1 MDMDLKPRNILIIII
16 IIALAY
22 FMIRPGAEYERIEIA
37 GSTSVQPVAEEL
49 AAEYMK
55 KHPDV
60 KINVQGGGSG
70 MGIRTVQ
77 QGIVDIGTSSKALK
91 PEEKDDLHEYV
102 IGKDG
107 IVIAVNNQ
115 NPVDDLTVDQLRDI
129 FSGKIRNWKEVGGP
143 DAEIHVIVREEG
155 SGTRSSFK
163 SLVMKDEKIRS
174 DAIVQGSTESV
185 KQAIKSDPYAIGFVS
200 MAHMSS
206 DVKALEVNGVTPSE
220 TTIADGSYPLVVPFE
235 FLTKGEPRGA
245 VKDFIKWVF
254 SPEGQAIVRSQK
266 VVPAIAN
273 VSDDT

>member
-1 MDMDLKPRNILIIII
+1 MDVKPRNILIIII

-22 FMIRPGAEYERIEIA
+22 FMIKPGSDYERIEIA
-37 GSTSVQPVAEEL
+37 GSTSVQPVAEKL
-49 AAEYMK
+49 AEEYMK
-55 KHPDV
+55 DHPDV
-60 KINVQGGGSG
+60 RINVQGGGSG
-70 MGIRTVQ
+70 MGIRTAQ
-77 QGIVDIGTSSKALK
+77 QGVVDIGTSSKALK
-91 PEEKDDLHEYV
+91 PDERDGLKEYV

-107 IVIAVNNQ
+107 IVIAVNHQ
-115 NPVDDLTVDQLRDI
+115 NPVNDLTTEQLRDI

-185 KQAIKSDPYAIGFVS
+185 KQAIKSDPYAVGFVS

-206 DVKALEVNGVTPSE
+206 DVKALEVNGITPSE
-220 TTIADGSYPLVVPFE
+220 TTVADGSYPLVVPFE
-235 FLTKGEPRGA
+235 FITKGEPVGV
-245 VKDFIKWVF
+245 VKDFIDWVF
-254 SPEGQAIVRSQK
+254 SPEGQAIIRSQK

>member
-1 MDMDLKPRNILIIII
+1 VYLQRKWKGGIILISIII
-16 IIALAY
+16 LY
-22 FMIRPGAEYERIEIA
+22 LLFRPGVHYERIEIA
-37 GSTSVQPVAEEL
+37 GSTSVQPVAEKL

-70 MGIRTVQ
+70 LGIRTAQ

-91 PEEKDDLHEYV
+91 PEEKDDMKEYV

-107 IVIAVNNQ
+107 IVIAVNKE
-115 NPVDDLTVDQLRDI
+115 NPIDDLTKEQLRDI

-143 DAEIHVIVREEG
+143 DAEIHVVVREEG
-155 SGTRSSFK
+155 SGTRSSFQ
-163 SLVMKDEKIRS
+163 SLVMKDAKIRP

-185 KQAIKSDPYAIGFVS
+185 KQTVKQDPYAIGFVS
-200 MAHMSS
+200 MSHMSD
-206 DVKALEVNGVTPSE
+206 DVKAIKIDGVEPSE
-220 TTIADGSYPLVVPFE
+220 KTVADGSYPLVVPFI
-235 FLTKGEPRGA
+235 FLTKGEPTGV

-254 SPEGQAIVRSQK
+254 SPEGQNIIRSEK

-273 VSDDT
+273 VSDDD

>member
-1 MDMDLKPRNILIIII
+1 MDVKIRNLIIIII

-22 FMIRPGAEYERIEIA
+22 FMIKPGANYERIEIA
-37 GSTSVQPVAEEL
+37 GSTSVQPVAEKL

-55 KHPDV
+55 KHPNV
-60 KINVQGGGSG
+60 RINVQGGGSG

-77 QGIVDIGTSSKALK
+77 QGVVDIGTSSKALK
-91 PEEKDDLHEYV
+91 PEEKDDLREYV

-107 IVIAVNNQ
+107 VIIAVNHK
-115 NPVDDLTVDQLRDI
+115 NPVDDLTEEQLRDI

-155 SGTRSSFK
+155 SGTRSSFV
-163 SLVMKDEKIRS
+163 SLVMKNTKIRS

-185 KQAIKSDPYAIGFVS
+185 KQAVKSDPYAIGFVS
-200 MAHMSS
+200 MAHMSP

-220 TTIADGSYPLVVPFE
+220 TTVADGSYPLVVPFE
-235 FLTKGEPRGA
+235 FITKGEPEGA
-245 VKDFIKWVF
+245 VKDFIDWVF
-254 SPEGQAIVRSQK
+254 SPEGQAIVRSQN

>member
-1 MDMDLKPRNILIIII
+1 MGLEMKWKGGIILILII
-16 IIALAY
+16 LFY
-22 FMIRPGAEYERIEIA
+22 LLFRPGVHYERIEIA
-37 GSTSVQPVAEEL
+37 GSTSVQPVAEKL

-55 KHPDV
+55 KHPNV

-77 QGIVDIGTSSKALK
+77 QGVVDIGTSSKALK
-91 PEEKDDLHEYV
+91 TEEKDGLMEYV

-107 IVIAVNNQ
+107 IVIAVNKE
-115 NPVDDLTVDQLRDI
+115 NPIDDLTKEQLRDI

-155 SGTRSSFK
+155 SGTRSSFQ
-163 SLVMKDEKIRS
+163 SLIMGDVKIRS

-185 KQAIKSDPYAIGFVS
+185 KQAVKQDPHAIGFVS
-200 MAHMSS
+200 MSHMSE
-206 DVKALEVNGVTPSE
+206 DVKALKVDGVEPSE
-220 TTIADGSYPLVVPFE
+220 RTITDGSYPLVVPFL
-235 FLTKGEPRGA
+235 FLTKGEPTGV

-254 SPEGQAIVRSQK
+254 SPEGQNIIRSEK

-273 VSDDT
+273 VSDDD